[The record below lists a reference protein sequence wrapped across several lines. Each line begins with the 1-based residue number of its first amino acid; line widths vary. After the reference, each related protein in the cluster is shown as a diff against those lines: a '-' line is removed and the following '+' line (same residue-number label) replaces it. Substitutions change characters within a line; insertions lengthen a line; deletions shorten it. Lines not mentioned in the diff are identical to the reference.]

1 MGYLGPRIAEAQTV
15 QTSDQKLRATVFV
28 TTGGLLLLAVL
39 TLTLMRESPVAQWAW
54 GLGAGAVLITTGLAL
69 RNAKR
74 ARVDAIMGTL
84 GVGLALA
91 VPLLLRLDGARVS
104 LASTVLA
111 FPLVVTVL
119 FFDRFYVVV
128 AVSAAG
134 LLGNGVLALALLDHQ
149 PSELLAYIV
158 LMAGMYG
165 IAVLAAWAN
174 HRSRAFEMQSEGERN
189 QALRMSENRRA
200 QSERLAI
207 VGRLAAGVAH
217 EINNPLAYV
226 KANVATLHRE
236 LLDPRAVGFSPQEL
250 GEMLEETLEGVER
263 IVEIVSDLKSIARED
278 KSEVEAV
285 DVADVVRA
293 TLRLAH
299 VRLSRK
305 LQLEVVVPEGLPL
318 VKANRRK
325 LSQVL
330 LNLLINASDA
340 LEEHCNGKGTISL
353 TTSVL
358 PGCVRIDVI
367 DSGPGIA
374 PEVLLRLFEP
384 FFTTKAPGKGTGLG
398 LALSREYAQSFGA
411 TLSASNVA
419 SAGACF
425 SLLMTTMIPSSEVP
439 TPEAQPAAVGVAPL
453 ALGHTSLG

>member
-1 MGYLGPRIAEAQTV
+1 M
-15 QTSDQKLRATVFV
+15 VFV
-28 TTGGLLLLAVL
+28 VTGGFFLLALL
-39 TLTLMRESPVAQWAW
+39 TLTLMHQGRPAHWAW
-54 GLGAGAVLITTGLAL
+54 GLSASAMMIMTGLVI
-69 RNAKR
+69 RNAKQE
-74 ARVDAIMGTL
+74 RVDAIMGAA
-84 GVGLALA
+84 GVGLVLA
-91 VPLLLRLDGARVS
+91 VPLLLWLDSARIQQ
-104 LASTVLA
+104 ASTALA
-111 FPLVVTVL
+111 FPLVLTVL
-119 FFDRFYVVV
+119 FFDRFFVVV

-134 LLGNGVLALALLDHQ
+134 LFGNGLLAWSLLDQQ
-149 PSELLAYIV
+149 PSELLAYIL
-158 LMAGMYG
+158 LMVGMYSV
-165 IAVLAAWAN
+165 AVMAAWAN
-174 HRSRAFEMQSEGERN
+174 HRSRAFELRSEGERN
-189 QALRMSENRRA
+189 QALRLSENRRA

-236 LLDPRAVGFSPQEL
+236 LLDPRAIGFSPQEL
-250 GEMLEETLEGVER
+250 GEMLDETLEGVER

-305 LQLEVVVPEGLPL
+305 LQLEVVVPEGLPM

-330 LNLLINASDA
+330 LNLLINASDV
-340 LEEHCNGKGTISL
+340 LEEQCNAKGTITL

-374 PEVLLRLFEP
+374 PEVLPRLFEP

-419 SAGACF
+419 MSGACF
-425 SLLMTTMIPSSEVP
+425 SLLMSTASSE
-439 TPEAQPAAVGVAPL
+439 TPNAEAQPAAMSVSPL
-453 ALGHTSLG
+453 AFGQPALR

>member
-1 MGYLGPRIAEAQTV
+1 LNVR
-15 QTSDQKLRATVFV
+15 TSDQRLRATVFV
-28 TTGGLLLLAVL
+28 MAGGFFLFAMLLLTAVH
-39 TLTLMRESPVAQWAW
+39 EGKPAQWLS
-54 GLGAGAVLITTGLAL
+54 GVSGSVVLIATGLAL
-69 RNAKR
+69 RYTKG
-74 ARVDAIMGTL
+74 ARVDFIMAAVGVFLVL
-84 GVGLALA
+84 G
-91 VPLLLRLDGARVS
+91 VPLLLWLDGARMQ

-111 FPLVVTVL
+111 FPLALTVL
-119 FFDRFYVVV
+119 FFDRFFVVL

-134 LLGNGVLALALLDHQ
+134 LVGNGLLALTLLEHQ
-149 PSELLAYIV
+149 PVELLAYIV
-158 LMAGMYG
+158 LMVGLYG
-165 IAVLAAWAN
+165 VAVLAAWAN
-174 HRSRAFEMQSEGERN
+174 HRSRVFEMQSEGERN
-189 QALRMSENRRA
+189 QALRLSENRRA

-236 LLDPRAVGFSPQEL
+236 LLDPRAAGFSPQEL

-278 KSEVEAV
+278 KAEVEAV
-285 DVADVVRA
+285 DLADVVRA

-305 LQLEVVVPEGLPL
+305 VHLEVAVPDGLPM
-318 VKANRRK
+318 VRANRRK

-330 LNLLINASDA
+330 LNLLINASDV
-340 LEEHCNGKGTISL
+340 LEEHCNAKGTITL
-353 TTSVL
+353 TASVL
-358 PGCVRIDVI
+358 AGSIRIDVI

-374 PEVLLRLFEP
+374 PEVLPRLFEP

-411 TLSASNVA
+411 TLSATNVA
-419 SAGACF
+419 MAGACF
-425 SLLMTTMIPSSEVP
+425 SLLLSTLNVTGENPVPEPRPSAP
-439 TPEAQPAAVGVAPL
+439 PL
-453 ALGHTSLG
+453 ALSALAFGQPTAR